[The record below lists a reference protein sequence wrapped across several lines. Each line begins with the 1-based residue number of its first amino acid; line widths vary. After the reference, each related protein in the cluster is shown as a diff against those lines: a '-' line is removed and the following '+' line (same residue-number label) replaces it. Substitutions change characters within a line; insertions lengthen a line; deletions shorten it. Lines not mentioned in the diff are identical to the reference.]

1 LSVPRLK
8 RSRPNGPGIA
18 RRARGRGFTYV
29 DVNGTTLTDAPTL
42 ERIKALVIPPAWR
55 DVWICPYPNGHI
67 QAIGV
72 DAAGRRQY
80 LYHPDWRTR
89 RDAIKHDHVTDVA
102 RLLPAARARIAED
115 LASRGL
121 NKRRVLA
128 AAARM
133 LDLGFF
139 RIGGERYAEE
149 NSSYGLATIRREHVT
164 LERGGVVT
172 FAYPAKSGRQRVQA
186 LAEPGVVAVIRAL
199 LKRPGGGEELLA
211 YRDGGVWRD
220 VRSSDINDYLCE
232 VVGTEVSAKDF
243 RTWHGTVLAA
253 IALAVAQPEG
263 MSPTARKR
271 LVTHAVKEVSTYLGN
286 TPAVC
291 RRSYI
296 DPRVIERFEAGETIE
311 RAVPLLGVGT
321 EEGQLAS
328 MGGAERAVLRL
339 LTD

>member
-1 LSVPRLK
+1 MPRLK
-8 RSRPNGPGIA
+8 RSNPAGPGIL
-18 RRARGRGFTYV
+18 RKTRGRGFTYV
-29 DVNGTTLTDAPTL
+29 DVDGSPLTDQPTR

-67 QAIGV
+67 QAIGI
-72 DAAGRRQY
+72 DDAGRRQY
-80 LYHPDWRTR
+80 LYHPDWRAR
-89 RDAIKHDHVTDVA
+89 RDAIKHDHVVEVA
-102 RLLPAARARIAED
+102 RRLPAARERIGAD
-115 LASRGL
+115 LATRGL
-121 NKRRVLA
+121 NRRRVLA
-128 AAARM
+128 TAARM

-149 NSSYGLATIRREHVT
+149 NSSYGLATIRREHVS

-172 FAYPAKSGRQRVQA
+172 FDYPAKSGRQRVQA

-211 YRDGGVWRD
+211 YRQGSEWRD
-220 VRSSDINDYLCE
+220 VRSVDINDYLCE

-253 IALAVAQPEG
+253 IALAVAVPDG

-271 LVTHAVKEVSTYLGN
+271 LVTHAVKEVSEYLGN

-291 RRSYI
+291 RSSYI
-296 DPRVIERFEAGETIE
+296 DPRVIERFESGETIE
-311 RAVPLLGVGT
+311 RAVPLLGAEAEAG
-321 EEGQLAS
+321 ELAS
-328 MGGAERAVLRL
+328 IGGAERAVLRL
-339 LTD
+339 LAD

>member
-1 LSVPRLK
+1 MARLK
-8 RSRPNGPGIA
+8 RSKPDGPGIA
-18 RRARGRGFTYV
+18 RRPRGRGFTYV
-29 DVNGTTLTDAPTL
+29 DVDGTTVRAAATVD
-42 ERIKALVIPPAWR
+42 RIKALLIPPAWQ

-89 RDAIKHDHVTDVA
+89 QDAIKHDHVVEVA
-102 RLLPAARARIAED
+102 RRLPAARGKIAED
-115 LASRGL
+115 LGSRGL
-121 NKRRVLA
+121 NRRRVLA
-128 AAARM
+128 TAARM

-149 NSSYGLATIRREHVT
+149 NSSYGLATIRREHVS

-172 FAYPAKSGRQRVQA
+172 FDYPAKSGRQRVQA
-186 LAEPGVVAVIRAL
+186 LAEPGVVAVVRAL

-211 YRDGGVWRD
+211 YRVGREWRD
-220 VRSSDINDYLCE
+220 VKSSDINDYLCE

-253 IALAVAQPEG
+253 IALAVAEPDG
-263 MSPTARKR
+263 MSQTARKR

-296 DPRVIERFEAGETIE
+296 DPRVIERFEAGTTIE
-311 RAVPLLGVGT
+311 RAMPLLGVGT
-321 EEGQLAS
+321 EQGQLAS

-339 LTD
+339 LAD

>member
-1 LSVPRLK
+1 VARLK
-8 RSRPNGPGIA
+8 RSAPERAGIL
-18 RRARGRGFTYV
+18 RKARGRGFTYV
-29 DVNGTTLTDAPTL
+29 DVDGSTVKDPATRA
-42 ERIKALVIPPAWR
+42 RIKDLVIPPAWR

-67 QAIGV
+67 QVTGV

-80 LYHPDWRTR
+80 LYHADWRTR
-89 RDAIKHDHVTDVA
+89 KDAIKHDHVVDVA
-102 RLLPAARARIAED
+102 KRLPIARERIGAD

-121 NKRRVLA
+121 NRRRVLA
-128 AAARM
+128 TAARM

-164 LERGGVVT
+164 IERGGVVT
-172 FAYPAKSGRQRVQA
+172 FDYPAKSGRQRVQA
-186 LAEPGVVAVIRAL
+186 LAEPGVVAVIKAL
-199 LKRPGGGEELLA
+199 LKRPGGGDELLA
-211 YRDGGVWRD
+211 YRQGGEWRD
-220 VRSSDINDYLCE
+220 VRGVDINDYLCE

-253 IALAVAQPEG
+253 IALAVAEPAG

-291 RRSYI
+291 RKSYI
-296 DPRVIERFEAGETIE
+296 DPRVLERFEAGETIE
-311 RAVPLLGVGT
+311 RAVPLLGAGT

-339 LTD
+339 LTQ